1 MWRVGRYIDHN
12 TGSFSQGENHDGSNL
27 DSGLN
32 STTGNLGDGFVEKI
46 RYTSASLGS
55 WETKQITV
63 QPQTRGYILTYGLYW
78 TQDGMRSEGMKM
90 KDIEIALDNPSP
102 MSNGTIN
109 TNLGKVSVRTS
120 FSTGKKRIGG
130 TRL

>member
-1 MWRVGRYIDHN
+1 
-12 TGSFSQGENHDGSNL
+12 
-27 DSGLN
+27 
-32 STTGNLGDGFVEKI
+32 
-46 RYTSASLGS
+46 
-55 WETKQITV
+55 
-63 QPQTRGYILTYGLYW
+63 LYW